1 MVSTEWRDQTHVH
14 SYMDAWNSG
23 RIYSFSLPLSPYSAT
38 EFFFDWE
45 LVFHYTAEATGCCFV
60 KLKSCSS
67 QCQVKLSENGVL
79 DYLTLLRCN
88 NLFDMALIL

>member
-38 EFFFDWE
+38 EFFLIESLFSITQ
-45 LVFHYTAEATGCCFV
+45 L
-60 KLKSCSS
+60 KL
-67 QCQVKLSENGVL
+67 QAA
-79 DYLTLLRCN
+79 
-88 NLFDMALIL
+88 AL